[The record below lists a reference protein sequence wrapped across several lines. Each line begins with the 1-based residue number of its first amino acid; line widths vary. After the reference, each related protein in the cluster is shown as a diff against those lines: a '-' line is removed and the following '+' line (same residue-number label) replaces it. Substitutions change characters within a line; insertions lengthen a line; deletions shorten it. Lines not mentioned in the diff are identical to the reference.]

1 MNQLL
6 LHELEQ
12 NLGQSKHTSNSNYA
26 FTCPKCKQLNQLHEY
41 KKKLEID
48 IISQR
53 FNCWI
58 CGFKGKSLSSL
69 YKSLKLD
76 TSNLEKFVT
85 INQKEIVTKLP
96 QILLPNEFKLITDYP
111 NKKFK
116 QYLDNR
122 NITEID
128 CYKYQIGYCETG
140 YFKNRIIVP
149 SFDTCGN
156 LNNFVARTILDDKIT
171 WNYLKPKGVDED
183 NIINFELLINWNK
196 PVILCEGSFD
206 AIAIGDN
213 AVPLF
218 GKNISSKLLQNLLRD
233 SVEKIYICLDKD
245 ALKSSI
251 RIIQSLRSFG
261 KNVYFV
267 ELNDKDPSE
276 IGNENMLQIIAN
288 TQQIDMRKIIELK
301 LRN

>member
-6 LHELEQ
+6 IHELEQ

-26 FTCPKCKQLNQLHEY
+26 FTCPKCKQLNQLHQY

-85 INQKEIVTKLP
+85 INQKEIVTTLP
-96 QILLPNEFKLITDYP
+96 QISLPNEFKLMIDVP

-116 QYLDNR
+116 QYLDKR
-122 NITEID
+122 GIDEID
-128 CYKYQIGYCETG
+128 WYKYQIGYCETG
-140 YFKNRIIVP
+140 WYKNRIIVP
-149 SFDTCGN
+149 SFDTYGN
-156 LNNFVARTILDDKIT
+156 VNNFTARTILDDKFT
-171 WNYLKPKGVDED
+171 WNYLKPKGVGED
-183 NIINFELLINWNK
+183 NIINFEILINWNK

-218 GKNISSKLLQNLLRD
+218 GKNISSKLLENLLGD
-233 SVEKIYICLDKD
+233 AVERIYLCLDKD

-251 RIIQSLRSFG
+251 RIIQNLRSFG
-261 KNVYFV
+261 KKVYFV
-267 ELNDKDPSE
+267 ELDDKDPSE
-276 IGNENMLQIIAN
+276 IGKQNMKQIIAD
-288 TQQIDMRKIIELK
+288 TKLIDMKKILELK
-301 LRN
+301 FKI

>member
-6 LHELEQ
+6 IHELEQ
-12 NLGQSKHTSNSNYA
+12 NLGTSKHTSNSNYA
-26 FTCPKCKQLNQLHEY
+26 FTCPKCKQLNQLHQY

-85 INQKEIVTKLP
+85 INQKEIVTTLP
-96 QILLPNEFKLITDYP
+96 QISLPSEFKLMIDVP

-116 QYLDNR
+116 QYLDKR
-122 NITEID
+122 GIDEID
-128 CYKYQIGYCETG
+128 WYKYQIGYCETG

-149 SFDTCGN
+149 SFDTYGN
-156 LNNFVARTILDDKIT
+156 VNNFTARTILDDKFT

-183 NIINFELLINWNK
+183 NIINFEILINWNK

-206 AIAIGDN
+206 AITIGDN

-218 GKNISSKLLQNLLRD
+218 GKNISSKLLENLLRE

-251 RIIQSLRSFG
+251 RIIQNLRSFG
-261 KNVYFV
+261 KNIYFV
-267 ELNDKDPSE
+267 ELFDKDPSE
-276 IGNENMLQIIAN
+276 IGKENMQQIIAD
-288 TQQIDMRKIIELK
+288 TQQIDMKKILELK
-301 LRN
+301 FKI